1 MVSHAG
7 VGLYAKRHTAPERP
21 RRRACW
27 HGELVVLERR
37 DRGHKR
43 TSASSSGRGLRDL
56 SEAVSARAGGQP
68 RARAA
73 LLGFRDSFFRAV
85 LFVLVAVVDMAD
97 VADRTRVSTEQELL
111 EQAVRRL
118 QEVSAQLDADG
129 LVVAGSQGQP
139 RPNPL
144 LAVEQKLRDE
154 VNRRRQRVR
163 DAQRYWG
170 SR

>member
-1 MVSHAG
+1 
-7 VGLYAKRHTAPERP
+7 
-21 RRRACW
+21 
-27 HGELVVLERR
+27 
-37 DRGHKR
+37 
-43 TSASSSGRGLRDL
+43 
-56 SEAVSARAGGQP
+56 
-68 RARAA
+68 
-73 LLGFRDSFFRAV
+73 LGFRGFFFRAV
-85 LFVLVAVVDMAD
+85 PFVLVTVVDMAD
-97 VADRTRVSTEQELL
+97 VADRTWVATEQELL

-129 LVVAGSQGQP
+129 PVVAGSQGQP

-170 SR
+170 V

>member
-1 MVSHAG
+1 LG
-7 VGLYAKRHTAPERP
+7 V
-21 RRRACW
+21 
-27 HGELVVLERR
+27 
-37 DRGHKR
+37 RG
-43 TSASSSGRGLRDL
+43 
-56 SEAVSARAGGQP
+56 
-68 RARAA
+68 
-73 LLGFRDSFFRAV
+73 SFFRAV

-97 VADRTRVSTEQELL
+97 VADRTWVSTEQELL

-118 QEVSAQLDADG
+118 REVSAQLDADG
-129 LVVAGSQGQP
+129 PVVAGSQGQP